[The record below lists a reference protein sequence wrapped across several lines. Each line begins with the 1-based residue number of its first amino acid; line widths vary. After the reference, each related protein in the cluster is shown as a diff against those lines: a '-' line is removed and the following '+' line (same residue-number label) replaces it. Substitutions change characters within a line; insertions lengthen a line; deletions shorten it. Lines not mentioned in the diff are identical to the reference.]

1 MRKGTGRRGSY
12 SFITQMKGK
21 GVPRGRNRMS
31 TAMGRRGKM
40 VTAVLTGNPGSPGMP
55 SGPCDTTKKK
65 QVF

>member
-1 MRKGTGRRGSY
+1 M
-12 SFITQMKGK
+12 QMKGK

-65 QVF
+65 QVV